1 MHRIPIVVEILS
13 ERVVGRSNLASIDKI
28 RNKMSFVNL
37 RLGRV
42 NNRLECR
49 DDLLRFVRT
58 EDSSASYYDI
68 AS

>member
-1 MHRIPIVVEILS
+1 MRPRGESFEIP
-13 ERVVGRSNLASIDKI
+13 
-28 RNKMSFVNL
+28 

-42 NNRLECR
+42 NNRFECR
-49 DDLLRFVRT
+49 DDLLRLVRT